1 MMQTAAT
8 GSDHIKNYIFG
19 SLLTLVVYLSKF
31 YSFLKISY
39 FFKISLLAS
48 LKILC
53 SEPLNLLKEV
63 TNKIFVTH
71 QKFSKT
77 FHNPSIYA

>member
-1 MMQTAAT
+1 MMQTAPT

-19 SLLTLVVYLSKF
+19 SLLTLV
-31 YSFLKISY
+31 
-39 FFKISLLAS
+39 FFKSPLTAS

-53 SEPLNLLKEV
+53 SDPLNLLKEV

-71 QKFSKT
+71 QKFSKI
-77 FHNPSIYA
+77 FHDPSIYA